1 MYQVLE
7 ILSLKILKIIL
18 QSNISYYLLIIF
30 IIFYIIFFTK
40 YKKYNSIY
48 EDDTNIIGIISNIK
62 INEENIKITL
72 KAKEDIIVTYYYES
86 IEEIRNLKLGLKI
99 EVIGT
104 LKEAY
109 SNTIPNT
116 FNYKNYLENK
126 KIYYLFTAKEIN
138 IVESNISILYKVK
151 NYLINRCNKIDK
163 LGYIKSLVLGIKDID
178 DDIDNIYKVNGIMHL
193 FAISGMHISLLSNI
207 LLKIFKKIFK
217 NKDLVMITII
227 IFLILYSLLIGFT
240 PSVTRSLFM
249 YILLTI
255 NKRFNLNMSNLKVL
269 IFIIII
275 MLIINPFYIYDIG
288 FLYSTSTSLGLIIYS
303 KSINSSNKII
313 SLFKIS
319 LIANIF
325 SLPITINNNYQI
337 NLLTL
342 IINIITVP
350 LVSYIIYPLCLITL
364 FLPFIYFILKISII
378 ILEILSKFFY
388 NIKLFI
394 IIMPKMNNI
403 LIIIYYLILFLIIKY
418 NKLLFKFTLLS
429 ILIFNKYNHLL
440 DNNTYIYF
448 LDVGQGDSS
457 LIVTKNY
464 KDIVLVDTGGV
475 YNNYYSIE
483 NIITF
488 LKSIGISRIDKLI
501 LTHGDYDHMGYSNY
515 LITNFK
521 VKNVIFNNDT
531 YNELELSLINLLD
544 KQNIPY
550 YRNIKELNIG
560 YNKLYFLNNTIYDNE
575 NDNSNILYTKINK
588 YKILFMGDAS
598 IKVEEDLLKKYNI
611 KDIDILKVGH
621 HGSKTSS
628 SKNFIDYI
636 NPKYSIISV
645 GKNNLFNHP
654 NKEVLTNLS
663 ISNIYRTDING
674 SVMFKINKNNLEIK
688 NYLP

>member
-1 MYQVLE
+1 M
-7 ILSLKILKIIL
+7 KILKIIL
-18 QSNISYYLLIIF
+18 QSNIFYYLLIIF

-62 INEENIKITL
+62 INEENKKITL
-72 KAKEDIIVTYYYES
+72 NAKEDTIVTYYYKS
-86 IEEIRNLKLGLKI
+86 IKEISNLKLGLKI

-109 SNTIPNT
+109 NNTIPNT
-116 FNYKNYLENK
+116 FNYKNYLKNK

-138 IVESNISILYKVK
+138 IVDSNISILYKIK
-151 NYLINRCNKIDK
+151 NYLIDKCNKIDK
-163 LGYIKSLVLGIKDID
+163 LGYIQSLVLGIKDID

-217 NKDLVMITII
+217 NKDLVMLTII
-227 IFLILYSLLIGFT
+227 IFLIIYSLLIGFT

-288 FLYSTSTSLGLIIYS
+288 FLYSTTTSLGLIIYS
-303 KSINSSNKII
+303 NSINSSNKII

-394 IIMPKMNNI
+394 IIMPKMNTI

-418 NKLLFKFTLLS
+418 NKLLFKLTLLS

-448 LDVGQGDSS
+448 LDVGQGDCS
-457 LIVTKNY
+457 LIVTENY

-501 LTHGDYDHMGYSNY
+501 LTHGDYDHMGYSKY

-560 YNKLYFLNNTIYDNE
+560 NNKLYFLNNTIYDNE

-654 NKEVLTNLS
+654 NKEILTNLS

-674 SVMFKINKNNLEIK
+674 SVMFKITKNNLEIK

>member
-1 MYQVLE
+1 M
-7 ILSLKILKIIL
+7 KILKIIL

>member
-1 MYQVLE
+1 M
-7 ILSLKILKIIL
+7 KILKIIL

-378 ILEILSKFFY
+378 ILEIISKFFY